1 MRKQFSEKFGEIQ
14 KEFDKAFKELFGGG
28 RGTLELAED
37 EDILEAG
44 IRIISQPPG
53 KKLQNMMQLSG
64 GEKALT
70 AIALLFAIQNLKP
83 SPFCLL
89 DEIEACLLYTSAGS
103 DKNKDAVI
111 GLSSDPA
118 RSFHTCHPVHINIQE
133 QDLKFSGLII
143 FKKFFCA
150 EEMTDFCPDLF
161 FLKIGNSDI
170 LQGFCIR

>member
-1 MRKQFSEKFGEIQ
+1 MPGLKGIQ
-14 KEFDKAFKELFGGG
+14 NGTELFWLKWFQKIIGGSY
-28 RGTLELAED
+28 
-37 EDILEAG
+37 
-44 IRIISQPPG
+44 IIAFHS
-53 KKLQNMMQLSG
+53 KI
-64 GEKALT
+64 T
-70 AIALLFAIQNLKP
+70 
-83 SPFCLL
+83 
-89 DEIEACLLYTSAGS
+89 AGS

-150 EEMTDFCPDLF
+150 KKMTDFCPDLF

>member
-1 MRKQFSEKFGEIQ
+1 M
-14 KEFDKAFKELFGGG
+14 
-28 RGTLELAED
+28 
-37 EDILEAG
+37 
-44 IRIISQPPG
+44 PG
-53 KKLQNMMQLSG
+53 LKG
-64 GEKALT
+64 
-70 AIALLFAIQNLKP
+70 IQNGTEFFWPKWFQKIIGG
-83 SPFCLL
+83 SYIIAFHS
-89 DEIEACLLYTSAGS
+89 EITAGS

-118 RSFHTCHPVHINIQE
+118 RSFHTCHSVHINIQE